1 MSSIHAHVFEVHS
14 FVDKFL
20 ALCNNGESANLTL
33 KCHDDGKIVIDL
45 QLHLPA
51 IPPPSYHPYASP
63 RARPSP
69 SRLRRSARRAQ
80 YRAENNA
87 SKTQTEQVSVDC
99 TQTKDQTIIPAE
111 EAAKDATDNTEDV
124 VTIHQGDQ
132 LPAEQ
137 AVDCV
142 PAEQAAPPRPQTSH
156 YEQEQIFTSKQD
168 TISSNQQFILICNFC
183 KSEFANEEELKDHTC
198 LEHSSGRIRFE
209 RKIKKFS
216 S

>member
-1 MSSIHAHVFEVHS
+1 MSSLFEVHS

-20 ALCNNGESANLTL
+20 TLCNNGESANLTL
-33 KCHDDGKIVIDL
+33 KCQDDGKIVIDL
-45 QLHLPA
+45 QLHLPP
-51 IPPPSYHPYASP
+51 IPPPSYHPYSSP
-63 RARPSP
+63 HTRPSP
-69 SRLRRSARRAQ
+69 SRLRRSARRAHS
-80 YRAENNA
+80 RAENNA
-87 SKTQTEQVSVDC
+87 SKTQTEQVSADC
-99 TQTKDQTIIPAE
+99 SQTKDQTIIPAE
-111 EAAKDATDNTEDV
+111 QAAKNATDNTEDV
-124 VTIHQGDQ
+124 VTIHQVDQ

-142 PAEQAAPPRPQTSH
+142 PAEQAAPPRPQTPH

-183 KSEFANEEELKDHTC
+183 KSEFANEEELKDHTS